1 MMTSIVYQD
10 KESGSMYIYSPQ
22 YPAQRSFFELKKNKR
37 ILEAIK
43 ELEYVGNVRLYLY
56 KKGKLR
62 LIADRA
68 Y

>member
-1 MMTSIVYQD
+1 MTSIVYQD
-10 KESGSMYIYSPQ
+10 KASGFMYAYYPQ
-22 YPAQRSFFELKKNKR
+22 YPAQRNLFELKRNER
-37 ILEAIK
+37 IQEAIK
-43 ELEYVGNVRLYLY
+43 ELQYMANVRLYLY